1 VFGGG
6 VLFSVAKPFIPDQL
20 SKLGA
25 AVVNRKHKERGAVAV
40 EMAMI
45 LPLLLLIVM
54 GTIEF
59 GRVLNVQVSLT
70 QAAREGARHAAIHH
84 DDGSLDVTAA
94 ALAAAPSLD
103 GLGVVV
109 ANNAGA
115 CGTGLNVTVTT
126 TVTLPSL
133 SGFLDAGFFGA
144 PGIFP
149 MNLNGVGVMRCGG

>member
-1 VFGGG
+1 M
-6 VLFSVAKPFIPDQL
+6 LKT
-20 SKLGA
+20 
-25 AVVNRKHKERGAVAV
+25 KHRERGAVAV

-59 GRVLNVQVSLT
+59 GRVFNVQVSLT

-84 DDGSLDVTAA
+84 DDASLDVTGA
-94 ALAAAPSLD
+94 ALAAAPSLA
-103 GLGVVV
+103 GLGVAVV
-109 ANNAGA
+109 NNASACATGA
-115 CGTGLNVTVTT
+115 NVTVTT

-149 MNLNGVGVMRCGG
+149 INLTGVGVMRCGG